1 VPVKGPTRRGWPD
14 FTDTA
19 WREFLS
25 LSSEVQDDLVAAF
38 PEFVAHPTRPSPTLD
53 VVPVRDDPIRWRL
66 KIPGYRVL
74 FQVRQGRAMIEEI
87 EPRTGS
93 TYARFGRYSSAH
105 SRKR

>member
-1 VPVKGPTRRGWPD
+1 MPVKGPARHGWPD
-14 FTDTA
+14 FTETA

-25 LSSEVQDDLVAAF
+25 LPPEVPDNLVLAF

-53 VVPVRDDPIRWRL
+53 VVPVRDDPLRWRL

-74 FQVRQGRAMIEEI
+74 IQVRHGRALIEEI

-93 TYARFGRYSSAH
+93 TYVRFGRYSTAQT
-105 SRKR
+105 RKR